1 MLTAGSKNSPIILNM
16 DQNNPYKLT
25 TPPPYTGGV
34 DSGALT
40 RQVSN
45 VMKRVYVRMFV
56 GLLIT
61 AFVSLG
67 IASTPTL
74 AHAILTNQIV
84 FWGILIAMFAM
95 AWIMPAKMM
104 SMKPTTI
111 LLLFGLFSVLMG
123 AWLTPIFFVYAPGTI
138 VKTFFISA
146 GTFGAM
152 SVYGYFTKS
161 DLSRIGNY
169 LYMALIGLFIAIIVN
184 IFLKSSALGWIISI
198 VGVLLFVGLTA
209 WDTQQMKRVAAANL
223 DPALADKLA
232 TMGALNLYLDFI
244 NLFLFLLQI
253 FGGNRN

>member
-1 MLTAGSKNSPIILNM
+1 
-16 DQNNPYKLT
+16 
-25 TPPPYTGGV
+25 
-34 DSGALT
+34 
-40 RQVSN
+40 
-45 VMKRVYVRMFV
+45 
-56 GLLIT
+56 
-61 AFVSLG
+61 
-67 IASTPTL
+67 
-74 AHAILTNQIV
+74 
-84 FWGILIAMFAM
+84 
-95 AWIMPAKMM
+95 
-104 SMKPTTI
+104 
-111 LLLFGLFSVLMG
+111 
-123 AWLTPIFFVYAPGTI
+123 
-138 VKTFFISA
+138 
-146 GTFGAM
+146 M